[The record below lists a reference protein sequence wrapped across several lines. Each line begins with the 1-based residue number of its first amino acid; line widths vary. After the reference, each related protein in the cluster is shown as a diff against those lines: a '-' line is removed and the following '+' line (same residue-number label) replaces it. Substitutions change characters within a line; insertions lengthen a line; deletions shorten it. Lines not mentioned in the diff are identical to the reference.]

1 MTATTRIVQRMSVS
15 TSVRIAAILLWINA
29 VGFGLPCLL
38 AIRSLSAERGIATVM
53 GYPAY
58 GAGPLER
65 LGVHTN
71 IPLVTA
77 FLLVCALE
85 GVAGYLLWAGH
96 RAGAV
101 LALALLPAG
110 AVFWWGFALPLPP
123 LFALI
128 RTVLILL
135 SWPRLR

>member
-1 MTATTRIVQRMSVS
+1 M
-15 TSVRIAAILLWINA
+15 RIAAVLLWINA
-29 VGFGLPCLL
+29 IGFGLPCLL
-38 AIRSLSAERGIATVM
+38 AIRSLSAGRGIATFM
-53 GYPAY
+53 GYPTY

-65 LGVHTN
+65 LGVHTT

-96 RAGAV
+96 RTGAI
-101 LALALLPAG
+101 LSLALLPAG
-110 AVFWWGFALPLPP
+110 AVFRWGFALPLPP
-123 LFALI
+123 LFALA

-135 SWPRLR
+135 SWPKLKWLAPVRAPSRDPDPG